1 MVNRNFK
8 IAIVGGGAA
17 GITVAALLRRLC
29 NTIGAGEIVVVE
41 PSEIHYYQ
49 PALTLVGAGITSITS
64 IQKSTS
70 ALIPEGVFWLQD
82 WVDEFFPTENRLKLR
97 SGDTIEYEYLVVCPG
112 LELKWDAIPGLSEAL
127 GKHGVCSN

>member
-29 NTIGAGEIVVVE
+29 NTIGTSEIVVVE
-41 PSEIHYYQ
+41 PSEVHYYQ

-64 IQKSTS
+64 IRKSTG
-70 ALIPEGVFWLQD
+70 ALIPAGVSWLQD
-82 WVDEFFPTENRLKLR
+82 WVDEFFPKENRLKLR
-97 SGDTIEYEYLVVCPG
+97 SGDAIEYEY
-112 LELKWDAIPGLSEAL
+112 
-127 GKHGVCSN
+127 